1 METARPGLDLQTNL
15 GHRLHQRSQTD
26 AVLPRDQLAKH
37 GLHADLAYQLIHDHL
52 MLDGNAMLNL
62 ATFVGT
68 WMEPEALHLMRECA
82 DKNMIDKDE
91 YPQTAELEN
100 RCLRMLA
107 RLWNAP
113 DPEAAVGTSTTGS
126 SEACMLGGM
135 VLRWHWRQR
144 RAAQGLDD
152 RRPNLV
158 MGTNTQICWDKFC
171 AYFDVEARMVP
182 ISRDH
187 LQMTA
192 EGAVA
197 ACDEN
202 TIGVVGVLGST
213 FDGSY
218 EPIEAIQK
226 ELDQLQQRTGLDIPI
241 HVDGA
246 SGAFVAPFNSP
257 ELRWDFRLPRV
268 KSINTS
274 GHKYGGVLPGVGWV
288 LWREQADLPEEL
300 RFNVNY
306 LGGQMP
312 TIGMNFS
319 RPGAQVVAQYFNF
332 IHLGHGGYCQRM
344 ACLETTASYIA
355 DSIAAMAPLK
365 LLSHPRGQLP
375 VFAVTLE
382 DSVDTWTVF
391 QLSERLRARGW
402 QVPAYTMPAACE
414 DLAVLRFVIRAGFT
428 RDMADL
434 LLRDLQNAVDW
445 FQQLSSPM
453 PDPNP
458 EHRPFHH

>member
-1 METARPGLDLQTNL
+1 METSRPGLDLETNL

-182 ISRDH
+182 ISREH

-332 IHLGHGGYCQRM
+332 
-344 ACLETTASYIA
+344 CLLYTSPSPR
-355 DSIAAMAPLK
+355 DS
-365 LLSHPRGQLP
+365 
-375 VFAVTLE
+375 
-382 DSVDTWTVF
+382 
-391 QLSERLRARGW
+391 
-402 QVPAYTMPAACE
+402 
-414 DLAVLRFVIRAGFT
+414 
-428 RDMADL
+428 
-434 LLRDLQNAVDW
+434 
-445 FQQLSSPM
+445 
-453 PDPNP
+453 
-458 EHRPFHH
+458 

>member
-1 METARPGLDLQTNL
+1 MENSNPELDLQTNL
-15 GHRLHQRSQTD
+15 GHRLVQRSMTW
-26 AVLPRDQLAKH
+26 VELPRYELSKEGIQ
-37 GLHADLAYQLIHDHL
+37 GDLAYRLIHDHL
-52 MLDGNAMLNL
+52 LLDGNAMLNL

-68 WMEPEALHLMRECA
+68 WMEPEALHLMRECV

-100 RCLRMLA
+100 RCLKMLA
-107 RLWNAP
+107 HLWNAP
-113 DPEAAVGTSTTGS
+113 DAEQAVGTSTTGS

-135 VLRWHWRQR
+135 VLRWHWRQKR
-144 RAAQGLDD
+144 KAMGLNDQ
-152 RRPNLV
+152 RPNLV

-182 ISRDH
+182 ITRDH

-192 EGAVA
+192 EGAIA

-202 TIGVVGVLGST
+202 TIGVVAVLGST

-218 EPIEAIQK
+218 EPVEAIQNG
-226 ELDQLQQRTGLDIPI
+226 LDQLQKDKGLDIPI

-257 ELRWDFRLPRV
+257 DLKWDFRLPRV

-274 GHKYGGVLPGVGWV
+274 GHKYGGVVPGVGWV
-288 LWREQADLPEEL
+288 LWRGQDDLPEEL

-319 RPGAQVVAQYFNF
+319 RPGAQIVAQYFNF
-332 IHLGHGGYCQRM
+332 IHLGHEGYCQRM
-344 ACLETTASYIA
+344 NTLEKTATYLA
-355 DSIAAMAPLK
+355 ESIEMMGPMK
-365 LLSHPRGQLP
+365 LLSHPKGQLP
-375 VFAVTLE
+375 VFAVTLD
-382 DSVDTWTVF
+382 DSIDKWSVF
-391 QLSERLRARGW
+391 QLSDHLRMRGW
-402 QVPAYTMPAACE
+402 QVPAYTMPADCE
-414 DLAVLRFVIRAGFT
+414 DISVLRFVIRAGFT
-428 RDMADL
+428 RDMGEL
-434 LLRDLQNAVDW
+434 LLQDIRNAIAWLEKLDT
-445 FQQLSSPM
+445 PM

-458 EHRPFHH
+458 DHQSFHH